1 MSYSNACMPAAA
13 EMPPRSPH
21 HAAMLV
27 LEDRVAKLSS
37 LIDSLQAALQPALR
51 PHEPQTICGGG
62 LNDPSA
68 KNPSSSAQLIAHVE
82 DVSSVIDSCIQR
94 IASVADRLVI

>member
-1 MSYSNACMPAAA
+1 MSYSNACMPAAS
-13 EMPPRSPH
+13 EIPPRSPH
-21 HAAMLV
+21 HAAMLA
-27 LEDRVAKLSS
+27 LEDRTTKLSS

-51 PHEPQTICGGG
+51 LPEAQPTCIGG
-62 LNDPSA
+62 LNDSSA
-68 KNPSSSAQLIAHVE
+68 KNPSSSAPLIAHVE